1 MCLFFYCNVKKIII
15 SDIAVLIGRFGNEC
29 HKRWMLLTYFLMGFV
44 SPYRAP
50 VSYSIQLKAISLVF
64 YFNHPQLLVV
74 NTTYKYIYTFDFIIP
89 HFRLGRIQFLWILS
103 LSTFYY
109 ILHWFT
115 RSLGKLTM
123 LWNLPSTT
131 PHRYIHM
138 QQPIHILHATMS
150 LAHFHTPFCS
160 VLHYFCI

>member
-1 MCLFFYCNVKKIII
+1 MNIIFKKNNNFSCFNWPIWQWMPQILDAFNLF
-15 SDIAVLIGRFGNEC
+15 
-29 HKRWMLLTYFLMGFV
+29 FV

-64 YFNHPQLLVV
+64 YFNHPHDLV
-74 NTTYKYIYTFDFIIP
+74 NTIYKYIYTFDFIIP

-109 ILHWFT
+109 ILHSFT

-123 LWNLPSTT
+123 LWNLPST
-131 PHRYIHM
+131 PHLIGISICNNRFTFCM
-138 QQPIHILHATMS
+138 QQCHSHISILHFA
-150 LAHFHTPFCS
+150 LFCTTFA
-160 VLHYFCI
+160 YRFA